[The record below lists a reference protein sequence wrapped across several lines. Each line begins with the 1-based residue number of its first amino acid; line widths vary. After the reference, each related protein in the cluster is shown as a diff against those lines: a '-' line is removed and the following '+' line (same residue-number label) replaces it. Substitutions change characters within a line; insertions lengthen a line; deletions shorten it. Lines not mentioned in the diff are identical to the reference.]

1 MGIQRVCNVYILCIC
16 IYHVYISICLSICV
30 FIYLLI
36 YLFVIMYAEIYIYM
50 HRSIYI
56 YVLHVCISISQVSYR
71 WMTLYRGLRSFQD
84 IEQSSQALKLLKSN
98 LRNTWKS
105 NIQFNLTYSSILPL
119 KQVLNYFSDLF
130 CTSVCLFLGWPKR
143 TISCRPAFP
152 SAGPGGQHK
161 GPARWF
167 TKNLGKSMG
176 AAPVPRF

>member
-1 MGIQRVCNVYILCIC
+1 MGIHGICNVYILCEC

-30 FIYLLI
+30 FISLLI
-36 YLFVIMYAEIYIYM
+36 SLFVIMCAEICIYM
-50 HRSIYI
+50 H
-56 YVLHVCISISQVSYR
+56 
-71 WMTLYRGLRSFQD
+71 

-105 NIQFNLTYSSILPL
+105 NIQLNLTYSSILPL
-119 KQVLNYFSDLF
+119 KQVLNCFSDLF

-161 GPARWF
+161 GPARWS

-176 AAPVPRF
+176 AAPVLRF

>member
-1 MGIQRVCNVYILCIC
+1 MSIYSVYVYIMC
-16 IYHVYISICLSICV
+16 IYLSVCLSVYLFICLSI
-30 FIYLLI
+30 YLSLCMQRSI
-36 YLFVIMYAEIYIYM
+36 SICIDP
-50 HRSIYI
+50 SIYI

>member
-1 MGIQRVCNVYILCIC
+1 MSIYSVYVYIMC
-16 IYHVYISICLSICV
+16 IYLSVCLSVYLFICLSI
-30 FIYLLI
+30 YLSLCMQRSI
-36 YLFVIMYAEIYIYM
+36 SICIDP
-50 HRSIYI
+50 SIYI

-119 KQVLNYFSDLF
+119 EQVLNYFSDLF